1 MNLASTSFSIRIM
14 NCITDTTF
22 KKKRILTA
30 LSLNFIQN
38 FYLPKSELDL
48 GFQLYE
54 LFDKVSYIYLCEV
67 IISVPSE

>member
-38 FYLPKSELDL
+38 VYLPKSELDL

-54 LFDKVSYIYLCEV
+54 LFDKVSYIYLC
-67 IISVPSE
+67 

>member
-38 FYLPKSELDL
+38 VYLPKSELDL

-54 LFDKVSYIYLCEV
+54 LFDKVSYIYLCEA

>member
-1 MNLASTSFSIRIM
+1 MNLASTSFRIRIM

-22 KKKRILTA
+22 QKKRIIIA
-30 LSLNFIQN
+30 LSLDFIQN
-38 FYLPKSELDL
+38 VYLLKSELDL